1 MRSVDALK
9 ALGPI
14 DVRNIIR
21 DPLLRWMVFLPLL
34 IGVLIR
40 WGVPILSTYLVG
52 RFQFDLVPYYHL
64 VMSAI
69 LLQWPILFGM
79 IIGFLLLDQRDDQ
92 TITALQVTPLT
103 LTGYLIY
110 RISLPLV
117 VSIMITLISFPI
129 AGLVELRFLPLF
141 LAALLAA
148 PLAPMFA
155 LFLATFAEN
164 KVQGFALTKAVG
176 IVLWPPVFAYFIDS
190 PWKLAFGIFPTY
202 WPMKFFWLL
211 TSGGGKIWIY
221 FVVGML
227 YQIFVLW
234 VLLKRFNK
242 VMHR

>member
-1 MRSVDALK
+1 MRSVAALK

-40 WGVPILSTYLVG
+40 WGVPILSTYLAA

-64 VMSAI
+64 VMSAM

-92 TITALQVTPLT
+92 TITALQVTPLQ

-117 VSIMITLISFPI
+117 LSIIVTLVSFPI
-129 AGLVELRFLPLF
+129 AGLVELGFLPLF
-141 LAALLAA
+141 FAALLAA
-148 PLAPMFA
+148 PLAPIFA
-155 LFLATFAEN
+155 LFLATFAQN
-164 KVQGFALTKAVG
+164 KVQGFALAKAVG
-176 IVLWPPVFAYFIDS
+176 IVTGPPVFAYFIDS
-190 PWKLAFGIFPTY
+190 SWKFAFGIFPTY

-211 TSGGGKIWIY
+211 DASDGKLWIY
-221 FVVGML
+221 FLVGML

-234 VLLKRFNK
+234 LLLKRFNK